1 MLNYSDVYST
11 LCLLS
16 KSERAA
22 AHMQV
27 TVLTLARL
35 KTLPTIKNLY
45 FIQYPSVDELSIF
58 NFLIFLFIYFSPGNT
73 STIGS
78 LNKIPAPFP

>member
-1 MLNYSDVYST
+1 MHQLCFPYMLNYSDVYST

-22 AHMQV
+22 THMQV

-45 FIQYPSVDELSIF
+45 YIQYQSVDEFSSF
-58 NFLIFLFIYFSPGNT
+58 NFLIFLFIFFLLEIHPQ
-73 STIGS
+73 
-78 LNKIPAPFP
+78 